1 MNVMTDS
8 EKIQLS
14 FSVMEEC
21 ETLQHICDNWIE
33 KEEIEGYSF
42 ENDYIYK
49 CLTSGD
55 LPPIANA
62 TKEAYQLLS
71 VYSIETNELVGFTD
85 IYFGYPDELTAW
97 ISILIITKEH
107 RNKGFAQE
115 VISLLSTRCKKEGF
129 KKLGIGVYLNNWR
142 ALRFW
147 TKAGFNTITGIKGEK
162 DFNADSFARIMLEKM
177 I

>member
-1 MNVMTDS
+1 MTDS
-8 EKIQLS
+8 DKIQLS

-55 LPPIANA
+55 LPPIANV

-129 KKLGIGVYLNNWR
+129 KKLGIGIYLNNWR

>member
-1 MNVMTDS
+1 MTDS
-8 EKIQLS
+8 DKIQLS

>member
-1 MNVMTDS
+1 MTDS

-14 FSVMEEC
+14 CSVMQEC
-21 ETLQHICDNWIE
+21 ETLQQICDNWIE
-33 KEEIEGYSF
+33 KQEIEGYSF

-55 LPPIANA
+55 LPPVENAN
-62 TKEAYQLLS
+62 KDSYQLIS
-71 VYSIETNELVGFTD
+71 VYSTETNELVGFTD
-85 IYFGYPDELTAW
+85 IYYGYPDDLTAW
-97 ISILIITKEH
+97 ISILIIAKEH

-115 VISLLSTRCKKEGF
+115 VISLLSTRCKNEGF

-162 DFNADSFARIMLEKM
+162 DYSTDGFARIMLEKM

>member
-1 MNVMTDS
+1 MTNS

-14 FSVMEEC
+14 CSVMQEC
-21 ETLQHICDNWIE
+21 ETLQQICDNWIE
-33 KEEIEGYSF
+33 KQEIEGYIF

-55 LPPIANA
+55 LPPVAKAN
-62 TKEAYQLLS
+62 KDSYQLIS
-71 VYSIETNELVGFTD
+71 VYSTETNELVGFTD
-85 IYFGYPDELTAW
+85 IYYGYPDDLTAW
-97 ISILIITKEH
+97 ISILIIAKEH

-115 VISLLSTRCKKEGF
+115 VISLLSNRCKNEGF

-162 DFNADSFARIMLEKM
+162 DYSTDGFARIMLEKL

>member
-1 MNVMTDS
+1 MTDS